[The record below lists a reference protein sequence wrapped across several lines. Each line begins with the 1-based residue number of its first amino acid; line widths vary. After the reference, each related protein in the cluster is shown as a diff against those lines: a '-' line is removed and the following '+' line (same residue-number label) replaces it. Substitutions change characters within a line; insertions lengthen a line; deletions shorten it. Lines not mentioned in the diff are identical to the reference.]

1 MMDMTTH
8 DMATLFAQLG
18 LDNSP
23 SDIQAFIA
31 NHKLTPELSLSEAS
45 FWTEAQANFLKENW
59 RQDADWSAVIDQL
72 NVQLRH

>member
-1 MMDMTTH
+1 MDMTTH

-23 SDIQAFIA
+23 SAIEAFIA
-31 NHKLTPELSLSEAS
+31 SHKLPAELSLSEAS

-59 RQDADWSAVIDQL
+59 RQDADWCEVIDQL
-72 NVQLRH
+72 NVLLRH

>member
-23 SDIQAFIA
+23 SDIKDFIA
-31 NHKLTPELSLSEAS
+31 SHKLPAELSLSEAS

-59 RQDADWSAVIDQL
+59 RQDADWCVVIDQL